1 MFARLSTRRFIA
13 PNKNALRH
21 LGQTTD
27 KRCPNNESIES
38 DSKVEDLP
46 INAKNIPNKTVRRR
60 EYRFAYPEFL
70 PDPEILHRNN
80 LREKLERQDMLARRE
95 NVTLPE
101 FYVGSIVAVTTSKS
115 QADNSSKLSPGHC
128 EKQNSLSIENFYVKS
143 I

>member
-1 MFARLSTRRFIA
+1 MDKHQRNKMFARLTTRRFTA
-13 PNKNALRH
+13 PNANALRH

-27 KRCPNNESIES
+27 KRCPNNESVEPA
-38 DSKVEDLP
+38 SKVEDLP

-70 PDPEILHRNN
+70 PDPEVLHRNN

-115 QADNSSKLSPGHC
+115 PADNSSELLKLWP
-128 EKQNSLSIENFYVKS
+128 LL
-143 I
+143 